1 MDSNL
6 NNRIVEHHKR
16 CCLFSDFHYGFRS
29 SHSTLDLLKVYLID
43 FTGLLIGP
51 GSDIQ
56 QWHLIYLRVSIG
68 SGILVFFRKYW
79 SLTEF
84 QVGYLSLFCLF
95 SVIIGFDWIWM
106 EILRKNI
113 QLMLQFLKSSF
124 MCLPNSCY
132 TLMTFLMMLSVT
144 LLSMLKILLSILSV
158 IRHQL
163 ELTSELK
170 SDLLDTID

>member
-6 NNRIVEHHKR
+6 NNRVVEHHKR
-16 CCLFSDFHYGFRS
+16 CGLFSDFHYGFRS
-29 SHSTLDLLKVYLID
+29 SRSTLDLLKVYLID

-56 QWHLIYLRVSIG
+56 QWHLIYLRVSVG
-68 SGILVFFRKYW
+68 KYW
-79 SLTEF
+79 SLSEF

-132 TLMTFLMMLSVT
+132 TLMTFLMMLSVI
-144 LLSMLKILLSILSV
+144 LLSILKILLSILIV